1 MKILLCIDRWKI
13 WYKLPDVK
21 PLLNVKRSIEIGNCP
36 TPKNI
41 KRVTESV
48 HNSTLIY

>member
-13 WYKLPDVK
+13 WYKLSPIVLSK
-21 PLLNVKRSIEIGNCP
+21 EFPKIQFKLP
-36 TPKNI
+36 HPKNI